1 MQTSIFI
8 TTKDTKNTK
17 VLGEINRINKMP
29 QRVTENHRGNLFNRR
44 LTQIFTDFLT
54 LKTQETQRYN

>member
-8 TTKDTKNTK
+8 TTKNTKDTK

-29 QRVTENHRGNLFNRR
+29 QRVTEN
-44 LTQIFTDFLT
+44 TEKIFLP
-54 LKTQETQRYN
+54 